1 VLGRRPGREK
11 ASGPKGT
18 GGEVAAAAM
27 AGGGVEIG
35 DDGPAVGARV

>member
-1 VLGRRPGREK
+1 
-11 ASGPKGT
+11 
-18 GGEVAAAAM
+18 VAAAAM